1 MYIIYICKSYGDP
14 PGGGGGYFSQREV
27 LKYELPSTYFKN
39 VFHFHI
45 QFSSEIFLNTETDE
59 FFKFRQ
65 AQR

>member
-1 MYIIYICKSYGDP
+1 MVLP
-14 PGGGGGYFSQREV
+14 WGGYFSQREV